1 MANMIWRKVKD
12 QLLMPYLQM
21 DLKSFDLSLGSR
33 DRTSNKITDEAIET
47 IQKIK
52 LCVKCPTITPTSEH
66 KLKEVWE
73 CANNKVRNS
82 IGGTSFTECLELKK
96 VPKLVPGWQ
105 KPIILARH
113 CFGDQYKAV
122 EFQPTGGKFELV
134 FEGQSGK
141 VTRLNVFDFKKGGGV
156 AMAFY
161 NTDEEISAFAHS
173 CMKYALYK
181 QLPLYFTTKN
191 TILKRYDGRF
201 KDTFQSI
208 YDK

>member
-1 MANMIWRKVKD
+1 MEITQKISVGSLVELQGDEMAGVLWKLVRA
-12 QLLMPYLQM
+12 QLIDPYLQI
-21 DLKSFDLSLGSR
+21 DLKSFDLSLENR
-33 DRTSNKITDEAIET
+33 DKTSNKVTDEAIEA
-47 IQKIK
+47 INKIK
-52 LCVKCPTITPTSEH
+52 LVVKCPTITPTKEH

-73 CANNKVRNS
+73 CASNKIMNH

-105 KPIILARH
+105 KQIVLARH

-122 EFQPTGGKFELV
+122 EFQPTGGKFEIV

-161 NTDEEISAFAHS
+161 NTDE
-173 CMKYALYK
+173 
-181 QLPLYFTTKN
+181 
-191 TILKRYDGRF
+191 
-201 KDTFQSI
+201 
-208 YDK
+208 